1 MVEIQVDMKRR
12 EQLRR
17 LHTATHIVNFC
28 AREVLGNHVWQNGS
42 NLKPEEGSLDITHY
56 DQLTQ
61 DQISTIE
68 EMVNTVIFENKK
80 VTIEELDRGEA
91 EKKYGFIL
99 YQGGAIPMKTLRV
112 IHVMDNDI
120 EACGGLHME
129 STGGIGFLKI
139 TESQKIQDG
148 VIRLKYVV
156 REFAQKYI
164 EEKQAIIEDIKKV
177 FSVPENQLVKTSE
190 KFFNEWKDQ
199 KKTIESLQKSLKDG
213 FISQIESTSEN
224 EFTIDLDADMGFLME
239 VFTKVFA
246 KKKSFKLISKK
257 FVIATEGV
265 VVEGAKKSI
274 PKGKFSIYVM

>member
-99 YQGGAIPMKTLRV
+99 
-112 IHVMDNDI
+112 
-120 EACGGLHME
+120 
-129 STGGIGFLKI
+129 
-139 TESQKIQDG
+139 
-148 VIRLKYVV
+148 
-156 REFAQKYI
+156 
-164 EEKQAIIEDIKKV
+164 
-177 FSVPENQLVKTSE
+177 
-190 KFFNEWKDQ
+190 
-199 KKTIESLQKSLKDG
+199 
-213 FISQIESTSEN
+213 
-224 EFTIDLDADMGFLME
+224 
-239 VFTKVFA
+239 
-246 KKKSFKLISKK
+246 
-257 FVIATEGV
+257 
-265 VVEGAKKSI
+265 
-274 PKGKFSIYVM
+274 